1 MRALGKL
8 YECSRSTE
16 SDDEDSVVDS
26 AARAQELEG
35 VRDAAHVELHG
46 VGVEADR
53 DGPILGQPLRHLRL
67 ILGDF
72 NAARHARHHT
82 GPRESNEQ
90 GDTSTGIYSCK
101 Y

>member
-1 MRALGKL
+1 MTSLKPKCRHNSQLTIRTA
-8 YECSRSTE
+8 E
-16 SDDEDSVVDS
+16 
-26 AARAQELEG
+26 ELEG
-35 VRDAAHVELHG
+35 MADPAHVELHG